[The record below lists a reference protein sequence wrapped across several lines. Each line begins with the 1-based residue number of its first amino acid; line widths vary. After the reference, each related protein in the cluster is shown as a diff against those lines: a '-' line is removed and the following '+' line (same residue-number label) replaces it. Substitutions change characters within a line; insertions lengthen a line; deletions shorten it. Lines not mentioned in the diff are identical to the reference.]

1 MTSRYAHVQLEAGDS
16 DAGGGPGAGQPDEV
30 AAADVAGEQGRSH
43 LWGKGVSEKQGSA
56 DKTR

>member
-1 MTSRYAHVQLEAGDS
+1 MTAVTRRSAHVQLEAGDS

-43 LWGKGVSEKQGSA
+43 LSA
-56 DKTR
+56 R